1 MRHYVP
7 ILLETLQ
14 EAMHVLVEHSKLHFL
29 PQHRVLVVQVY
40 GIPSLLL
47 LRPLEFIFNSISQ
60 FLLQVD
66 SLLRS
71 LLRCTDTPKVIQLF
85 FNSLDRGQD

>member
-29 PQHRVLVVQVY
+29 SQHRVLVVQVY

-60 FLLQVD
+60 LLLEVD

-71 LLRCTDTPKVIQLF
+71 LLCCTDAPKVIQLF
-85 FNSLDRGQD
+85 FNTLDRGQD